1 VFFAKKTGDI
11 YIMVHYNITFKAF
24 SLCLLIGLFTC
35 AFSVS
40 AQDNAKPS
48 VVTSIKPLAIIVK
61 SAFKDRVR
69 VEYIMP
75 AARSPHDVVIKL
87 SDMRKLS
94 AADLVF
100 WIGPE
105 FETRAAKQFVAVSEN
120 KRVAAM
126 ALIDSEQTLTAT
138 DSHDHDHSHD
148 VDPHIWLSPTLATQL
163 VAALSQRLSIKAETI
178 FSQQAEKKV
187 THLLAKSKNS
197 NYVVH
202 HQAYGYFI
210 EEFDLQHGLPIRDIL
225 GKQQGTKTQYTLRQK
240 AKELGVSCV
249 FVEPQ
254 HGHKD
259 AEAVAKDL
267 SVPTKTIDILAV
279 ESGTE
284 LPTYEAYIMGLA
296 RQFNACFL

>member
-1 VFFAKKTGDI
+1 MFFAKKTGDI
-11 YIMVHYNITFKAF
+11 YIMVHYNIAFKAV

-40 AQDNAKPS
+40 AQDNAKPL

-105 FETRAAKQFVAVSEN
+105 FETRAAKQFLAVSEK
-120 KRVAAM
+120 KRVNAM

-138 DSHDHDHSHD
+138 DSHDHDHDHDHSHD
-148 VDPHIWLSPTLATQL
+148 VDPHVWLSPTLARQL
-163 VAALSQRLSIKAETI
+163 VA
-178 FSQQAEKKV
+178 
-187 THLLAKSKNS
+187 
-197 NYVVH
+197 
-202 HQAYGYFI
+202 
-210 EEFDLQHGLPIRDIL
+210 
-225 GKQQGTKTQYTLRQK
+225 
-240 AKELGVSCV
+240 ELGVSCV

-267 SVPTKTIDILAV
+267 SVPTRTIDILSV
-279 ESGTE
+279 ESETE